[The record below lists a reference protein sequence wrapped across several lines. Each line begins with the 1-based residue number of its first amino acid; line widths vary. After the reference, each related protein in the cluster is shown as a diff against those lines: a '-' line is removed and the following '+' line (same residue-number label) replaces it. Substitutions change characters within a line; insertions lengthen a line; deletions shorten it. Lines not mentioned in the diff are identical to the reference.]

1 MNHRHKKKK
10 TSKSSRC
17 NGNGTPTRTDELRND
32 FWLPTIKRRRRFSSK
47 EIKLLQNEFA
57 INCSPCADK
66 VEEIADLF
74 STDKK
79 IITTWFQNKRA
90 KSKKLQVNSPGT
102 VSSLDDYQEQQN
114 QKEDDDEEHY
124 DFDDTSTE
132 LSNANTDM
140 DSDTFH
146 VRNGNTALTAPTCI
160 LHQQEQQ
167 HMISTL
173 SSPHYMHKHLSDY
186 LSTYRSDLYFLTML
200 QDQDDAS
207 TFFTCSSNSATHTTA
222 TVSDPE
228 QDDDNDDDQA
238 LLYKL
243 ADSPLMM

>member
-1 MNHRHKKKK
+1 MANRHKKKK
-10 TSKSSRC
+10 KAKKSSRRR
-17 NGNGTPTRTDELRND
+17 NASDTPTRTDELRND

-90 KSKKLQVNSPGT
+90 KSKKLHANSPRT
-102 VSSLDDYQEQQN
+102 VSSLDDLQEQQS
-114 QKEDDDEEHY
+114 QKEEEDY
-124 DFDDTSTE
+124 DFDDTNTE

-146 VRNGNTALTAPTCI
+146 VMNGTAALAPPTCI
-160 LHQQEQQ
+160 LHQQEHQ
-167 HMISTL
+167 HVISTL
-173 SSPHYMHKHLSDY
+173 SSPHYTHKHLSDY
-186 LSTYRSDLYFLTML
+186 LSTYRSDLYFLTMP
-200 QDQDDAS
+200 QDQEDAS
-207 TFFTCSSNSATHTTA
+207 SFFTCNSSSSSNTTYTTTA
-222 TVSDPE
+222 TFSDPE
-228 QDDDNDDDQA
+228 QDDNDDYE
-238 LLYKL
+238 LV
-243 ADSPLMM
+243 DSPLMM